1 MYNKDK
7 YMIITFNGNE
17 GSGKSTISKMVAEK
31 LGYELLDG
39 GVFFR
44 SVAKK
49 NNFTLTELRALRI
62 KDPKWDYEI
71 DNQIKELGEKRDN
84 IVVGGRTAWH
94 LIPHSLK
101 IYLKVDE
108 REAAERIREEL
119 QKSQAR
125 SIEEG
130 QMNSTD
136 SIMES
141 QRRRKEED
149 IQIYKK
155 HYGVDIHDPKNYDLV
170 LDTTGL
176 SIDEVFE
183 KVMGFVNSRA

>member
-1 MYNKDK
+1 
-7 YMIITFNGNE
+7 MIITFNGNE
-17 GSGKSTISKMVAEK
+17 GAGKSTASRMVAEK

-39 GVFFR
+39 GIFFR

-49 NNFTLTELRALRI
+49 NNITLKELRALRLQ
-62 KDPKWDYEI
+62 DPKWDYEI

-84 IVVGGRTAWH
+84 LVVGGRTAWH

-108 REAAERIREEL
+108 REAAKRIYEQLKNDKTRSVEEG
-119 QKSQAR
+119 KMD
-125 SIEEG
+125 SIE
-130 QMNSTD
+130 

-141 QRRRKEED
+141 QKKRKEED
-149 IQIYKK
+149 VEIYRKY
-155 HYGVDIHDPKNYDLV
+155 YGVDIHDPKNYDYV

-176 SIDEVFE
+176 SIQECFE
-183 KVMGFVNSRA
+183 KVMEFINSNAK